1 MADLSNVN
9 IKEMTP
15 EQIMAFMSQFKELEK
30 TVKQAKKEG
39 LIPKEGTKRAEKEIT
54 PEVALFLEQIKAV
67 YESNI
72 EVIKNLFN
80 GTKSETDT
88 VGQIGINFKVT
99 DEFGIQL
106 LSETA
111 RKAKVEANKAAKK
124 AKKEEKKKEE
134 KKEEET
140 EEEKNEKE
148 STEVPKPDAP

>member
-39 LIPKEGTKRAEKEIT
+39 LIPKEEKKRAEKEII

-72 EVIKNLFN
+72 EVIRNLFN
-80 GTKSETDT
+80 GTKSEADP

-111 RKAKVEANKAAKK
+111 RKTKVEANKAAKR
-124 AKKEEKKKEE
+124 AKEAE
-134 KKEEET
+134 KKEKEET
-140 EEEKNEKE
+140 E
-148 STEVPKPDAP
+148 TPKPDAP